1 MLLLI
6 ADDEDDDCVFVM
18 MIMIMLLI
26 KFLIG
31 MIEYGHVGDDIHE
44 VMMII
49 IGRVMMKF
57 VIIINVTMMIQ
68 MMKLK
73 HLAMEKAL
81 KFSDT
86 ETPLVQQPTLR

>member
-1 MLLLI
+1 MMK
-6 ADDEDDDCVFVM
+6 VM
-18 MIMIMLLI
+18 MVMITI
-26 KFLIG
+26 VVIC
-31 MIEYGHVGDDIHE
+31 IEYGHVGDDIHE

-68 MMKLK
+68 MVNFK

-86 ETPLVQQPTLR
+86 ETPLVQQATLREAII

>member
-1 MLLLI
+1 M
-6 ADDEDDDCVFVM
+6 VM
-18 MIMIMLLI
+18 ITIVVI
-26 KFLIG
+26 C
-31 MIEYGHVGDDIHE
+31 IEYGHVGDDIHE

-57 VIIINVTMMIQ
+57 VIIINVPMMIQ
-68 MMKLK
+68 MMNFK

>member
-57 VIIINVTMMIQ
+57 AIIINVTMMN
-68 MMKLK
+68 LK

-86 ETPLVQQPTLR
+86 ETPLVQQPTLRWYL

>member
-1 MLLLI
+1 MK
-6 ADDEDDDCVFVM
+6 VM
-18 MIMIMLLI
+18 MVMITI
-26 KFLIG
+26 VIIC
-31 MIEYGHVGDDIHE
+31 IEYGHVGDDIHE

-49 IGRVMMKF
+49 IGRVIIKF

-81 KFSDT
+81 KLSDT

>member
-1 MLLLI
+1 MMKMMI
-6 ADDEDDDCVFVM
+6 VIVM
-18 MIMIMLLI
+18 MMMIMLLI
-26 KFLIG
+26 KVTMVMITIV
-31 MIEYGHVGDDIHE
+31 MICIEYGHVGDDIHE

-57 VIIINVTMMIQ
+57 VIIINVPMMIQ
-68 MMKLK
+68 MMNFK

-81 KFSDT
+81 KFCDT